1 MESSGKANKLKYSE
15 EFNVYRFII
24 SQPNVDYVKSKPI
37 DLIFKAGYL
46 GFIVI
51 QNKEEAK
58 GDKVILRDSISI
70 ENKDQV

>member
-24 SQPNVDYVKSKPI
+24 SQPNVDYMMSKPI

-46 GFIVI
+46 GLIVI
-51 QNKEEAK
+51 
-58 GDKVILRDSISI
+58 
-70 ENKDQV
+70 